1 MFETT
6 FPVDVTVGGFSI
18 TTKFLL
24 VTTLFPPPPGLLAPP
39 WPPDDEAED
48 PSSPSRLVASVTV
61 PHAAHRTE
69 LDPFGYA
76 SVTLHPEHRKYAVSP
91 LDALRMNPS

>member
-6 FPVDVTVGGFSI
+6 FPVDVTVGGFSV

-24 VTTLFPPPPGLLAPP
+24 VTTLFATPPALLVPP
-39 WPPDDEAED
+39 PPDDEAED
-48 PSSPSRLVASVTV
+48 PSPSRLVVASVTV

>member
-24 VTTLFPPPPGLLAPP
+24 VTTLFPTPFALLAPP
-39 WPPDDEAED
+39 PPDDEAED
-48 PSSPSRLVASVTV
+48 PSPSRLVVASVTV

-91 LDALRMNPS
+91 LDELRMNPS